1 MRKLTLIMP
10 LVLLTMTAAEC
21 GTNRTNSER
30 PVHCEV
36 LVDGPKKAED
46 REVIVGNVR
55 FNCDKPGA
63 DPLVLKIRLDKK
75 DGDQWHT
82 ATNKTF
88 TVRGLDTNAGAFEH
102 QSRTIELKCGSGV
115 FRTVVDWSRASR
127 GVSDSDTETS
137 GVVKDPCRGI
147 LR

>member
-1 MRKLTLIMP
+1 MRKLTLLMP

-21 GTNRTNSER
+21 GTNRTGSER

-46 REVIVGNVR
+46 KDIIAGTVR

-63 DPLVLKIRLDKK
+63 EPLKLNVRLDKK
-75 DGDQWHT
+75 DGDKWH
-82 ATNKTF
+82 NVSGKSF

-102 QSRTIELKCGSGV
+102 QSRTIEMKCASGV
-115 FRTVVDWSRASR
+115 FRTVVEWTRDSR
-127 GVSDSDTETS
+127 GSSESDTETS
-137 GVVKDPCRGI
+137 GVVKDPCGRKP
-147 LR
+147 